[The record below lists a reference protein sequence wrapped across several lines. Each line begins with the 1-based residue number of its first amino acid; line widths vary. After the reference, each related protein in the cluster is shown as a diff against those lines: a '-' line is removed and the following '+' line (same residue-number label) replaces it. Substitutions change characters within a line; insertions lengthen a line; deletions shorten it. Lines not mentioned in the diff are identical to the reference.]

1 MSANISTLRAN
12 AATLLD
18 TITAVRKVYDYIPD
32 TAPPTPCG
40 IIGNVSVRWDDSMQ
54 RGLDA
59 YDFEVYVVVSRM
71 SERSGQDEL
80 DALLAG
86 TGAGSVKTALEAG
99 SPVRSLN
106 GAVSTVRVT
115 NATPI
120 SITMGGVEFFAYRY
134 EVEAYG

>member
-32 TAPPTPCG
+32 TAPPVPCA
-40 IIGNVSVRWDDSMQ
+40 IVGNVTVTWDEAMQ
-54 RGLDA
+54 RGLDLYEFDVLA
-59 YDFEVYVVVSRM
+59 VVSRM

-86 TGAGSVKTALEAG
+86 TGAASVKTALEAG
-99 SPVRSLN
+99 SPVRTLN
-106 GAVSTVRVT
+106 GAVSSLRVT
-115 NATPI
+115 RATPI
-120 SITMGGVEFFAYRY
+120 SITMGGVDFFAYRY

>member
-1 MSANISTLRAN
+1 MSANISTLREN

-18 TITAVRKVYDYIPD
+18 AITAVRKVYDYIPD

-40 IIGNVSVRWDDSMQ
+40 IIGNVSVTWDDAMQ
-54 RGLDA
+54 RGLDS
-59 YDFEVYVVVSRM
+59 YTFEVYAVVSRM

-86 TGAGSVKTALEAG
+86 SGTGSVKAALEGG

-115 NATPI
+115 SATPI

>member
-1 MSANISTLRAN
+1 VSANISTLRAN

-18 TITAVRKVYDYIPD
+18 AITAIRKVYDYIPD

-40 IIGNVSVRWDDSMQ
+40 IIGNVSVVWDDSMQ
-54 RGLDA
+54 RGLDS
-59 YDFEVYVVVSRM
+59 YTFEVYAVVSRM
-71 SERSGQDEL
+71 SERSGTDEL

-86 TGAGSVKTALEAG
+86 SGSGSVKTALEAG
-99 SPVRSLN
+99 SPTRTLN
-106 GAVSTVRVT
+106 DAVSTVRVT
-115 NATPI
+115 TATPI